1 MNSPS
6 LGRREASRRRV
17 AGAPHHAITLA
28 ALLLTPAFVSPSVA
42 TTSPGTAVIIFL
54 DFSGSIKSDER
65 ALFQREIE
73 TQILP
78 SLSAGD
84 RLLLAPI
91 HDKTLTE
98 FRPLVQVIL
107 PAKPEFSGW
116 RDNVMKYN
124 RRVKELEA
132 QVLDLKA
139 IARTEVADV
148 LSRRYGSQH
157 TDIFSSLLIAQK
169 LFHDEARRKVLVLM
183 SDMIEDTPEYNFE
196 KIAWTPAAVEKLFAE
211 LEAKALIPKLSGVC
225 VYVSGASAKSAA
237 LAENIGRF
245 WEAYFR
251 RTGADM
257 HPSRYAHVLLHW
269 PPSQSCRQE

>member
-1 MNSPS
+1 MP
-6 LGRREASRRRV
+6 
-17 AGAPHHAITLA
+17 GARHRAITLPV
-28 ALLLTPAFVSPSVA
+28 LLLTQAFLSPSA
-42 TTSPGTAVIIFL
+42 AATSPGTAVIIFL
-54 DFSGSIKSDER
+54 DFSGSIKTNER
-65 ALFQREIE
+65 ALFKREIE

-84 RLLLAPI
+84 RLLMAPI

-107 PAKPEFSGW
+107 PAKPEFSVW
-116 RDNVMKYN
+116 RDNVLTYN
-124 RRVKELEA
+124 RRVKEVEA
-132 QVLDLKA
+132 RVLDLKA
-139 IARTEVADV
+139 KAKTEVADV
-148 LSRRYGSQH
+148 LGRRYASPY

-196 KIAWTPAAVEKLFAE
+196 KIAWRPSAVEKLVAE
-211 LEAKALIPKLSGVC
+211 LEAKALVPKLPGVC

-237 LAENIGRF
+237 LAENIARF

-269 PPSQSCRQE
+269 PPSQSCRQQ

>member
-1 MNSPS
+1 MP
-6 LGRREASRRRV
+6 
-17 AGAPHHAITLA
+17 GARHRAITLA
-28 ALLLTPAFVSPSVA
+28 VLLLTQAFVSPSA
-42 TTSPGTAVIIFL
+42 AATSPGTAVIIFL
-54 DFSGSIKSDER
+54 DFSGSIKTDER
-65 ALFQREIE
+65 ALFKREIE

-84 RLLLAPI
+84 RLLMAPI

-98 FRPLVQVIL
+98 FRPLVQVSL
-107 PAKPEFSGW
+107 PAKPEFSVW
-116 RDNVMKYN
+116 RDNVLTYN
-124 RRVKELEA
+124 RRVKEVEA
-132 QVLDLKA
+132 RVLDLKA
-139 IARTEVADV
+139 KVKTEVADV
-148 LSRRYGSQH
+148 LGRRYASPY

-196 KIAWTPAAVEKLFAE
+196 KITWSPSAVEKLVAE
-211 LEAKALIPKLSGVC
+211 LEAKALIPKLPGVC
-225 VYVSGASAKSAA
+225 VYVSGASAKSAT
-237 LAENIGRF
+237 LAENIARF

-269 PPSQSCRQE
+269 PPSQSCRQQ

>member
-1 MNSPS
+1 VVGVRHRP
-6 LGRREASRRRV
+6 
-17 AGAPHHAITLA
+17 ITLA
-28 ALLLTPAFVSPSVA
+28 ILLLMQAFLSPGMA
-42 TTSPGTAVIIFL
+42 ATSPGTAVIIFL
-54 DFSGSIKSDER
+54 DFSGSIKSGER
-65 ALFQREIE
+65 ALYQREIE

-84 RLLLAPI
+84 RLLMAPI

-116 RDNVMKYN
+116 RDNVLTYK
-124 RRVKELEA
+124 RRVREVDA

-139 IARTEVADV
+139 KVKTEVADV
-148 LSRRYGSQH
+148 LGRRYSSPY

-169 LFHDEARRKVLVLM
+169 LFHSEARRKVLVLM

-196 KIAWTPAAVEKLFAE
+196 KIAWSPSAMERLLAE
-211 LEAKALIPKLSGVC
+211 LGTKALVPELPGVC

-237 LAENIGRF
+237 LAENIARF

-269 PPSQSCRQE
+269 PPSQSCRLE

>member
-1 MNSPS
+1 MP
-6 LGRREASRRRV
+6 
-17 AGAPHHAITLA
+17 GALHRAITPA
-28 ALLLTPAFVSPSVA
+28 VLLLTQALSSPSA
-42 TTSPGTAVIIFL
+42 AATSPGTAVIIFL
-54 DFSGSIKSDER
+54 DFSGSIQSGER
-65 ALFQREIE
+65 ARYQREIE
-73 TQILP
+73 TLILP

-84 RLLLAPI
+84 RLLMAPI

-116 RDNVMKYN
+116 RDNVLTYK
-124 RRVKELEA
+124 RRVREVDA

-139 IARTEVADV
+139 KVKTEVADV
-148 LSRRYGSQH
+148 LGRRYSSPY

-169 LFHDEARRKVLVLM
+169 LFHNEARRKVLVLM

-196 KIAWTPAAVEKLFAE
+196 KIAWSPSAMERLLAE
-211 LEAKALIPKLSGVC
+211 LGTKALVPELPGVC

-237 LAENIGRF
+237 LAENIARF

-269 PPSQSCRQE
+269 PPSESCGQQ